1 MYKPYFPKPTRLKGL
16 LIVLSLVAT
25 PAWAAWTY
33 IGPGA
38 RSVHLTL
45 PPVALGPVSANAVP
59 PLPVTTPPPHEG
71 VSLTH
76 LQQQGRLSG
85 VLAHTL
91 HGWKPNRWVPAGHG
105 PLREA
110 VGKLL
115 PRHTIHVHAGLLL
128 PTVSWPAGTASIAL
142 YHVARSAGLLLV
154 VTHHAVYVLAG

>member
-1 MYKPYFPKPTRLKGL
+1 MVRKNPILRTVALTVA
-16 LIVLSLVAT
+16 ILSLVAT

-59 PLPVTTPPPHEG
+59 RLPVTTPPPHEG

-85 VLAHTL
+85 VLAHDP
-91 HGWKPNRWVPAGHG
+91 HGWKPNRWIPAGHG
-105 PLREA
+105 SLRA
-110 VGKLL
+110 ALQCLL

-128 PTVSWPAGTASIAL
+128 PAVSWPAGAASLAL
-142 YHVARSAGLLLV
+142 YHAARSAGLLLV
-154 VTHHAVYVLAG
+154 VTHHDVYVMAG

>member
-1 MYKPYFPKPTRLKGL
+1 MACKKPILRTVALTVV
-16 LIVLSLVAT
+16 ILSLAAT

-45 PPVALGPVSANAVP
+45 SPVA
-59 PLPVTTPPPHEG
+59 PLPLTSPSPRSG
-71 VSLTH
+71 ASLIN
-76 LQQQGRLSG
+76 LQRQGRLSG
-85 VLAHTL
+85 VLVHDL
-91 HGWKPNRWVPAGHG
+91 HGWEPNRWVPAGHG

-128 PTVSWPAGTASIAL
+128 PTVSWPAGTASLAL

-154 VTHHAVYVLAG
+154 VTHRDVYVLAG

>member
-1 MYKPYFPKPTRLKGL
+1 MACKKPILRTVALTVV
-16 LIVLSLVAT
+16 ILSLAAT

-33 IGPGA
+33 IGPSA

-45 PPVALGPVSANAVP
+45 SPVA
-59 PLPVTTPPPHEG
+59 PLPLTSPSPRSG
-71 VSLTH
+71 ASLIN
-76 LQQQGRLSG
+76 LQRQGRLSG
-85 VLAHTL
+85 VLVHDL
-91 HGWKPNRWVPAGHG
+91 HGWEPNRWVPAGHG

-128 PTVSWPAGTASIAL
+128 PTVSWPAGTASLAL

-154 VTHHAVYVLAG
+154 VTHRDVYVLAG

>member
-1 MYKPYFPKPTRLKGL
+1 MVRKNPILRTVALTVA
-16 LIVLSLVAT
+16 ILSLVAT

-59 PLPVTTPPPHEG
+59 RLPVTTPPPHEG

-85 VLAHTL
+85 VLAHDP
-91 HGWKPNRWVPAGHG
+91 HGWKPNRWIPAGHG
-105 PLREA
+105 SLRA
-110 VGKLL
+110 ALQCLL

-128 PTVSWPAGTASIAL
+128 PAVSWPAGAASLAL

-154 VTHHAVYVLAG
+154 VTHRDVYVLAG